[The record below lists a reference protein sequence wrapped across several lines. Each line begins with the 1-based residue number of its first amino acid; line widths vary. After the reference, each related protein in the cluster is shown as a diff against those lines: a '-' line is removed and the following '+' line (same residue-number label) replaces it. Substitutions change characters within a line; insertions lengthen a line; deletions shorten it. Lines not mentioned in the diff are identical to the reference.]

1 MTVILKICVV
11 AVTGVLLTAL
21 LRSYKPELAIPAVL
35 CTSIILLY
43 YVLESLRYGFL
54 YIEALYGKLSYGKE
68 YFPIILKVL
77 AIAYAAEFTSA
88 LCADAGETAIASKI
102 QLAGKISIFLAAIP
116 VFSSLLRLLES
127 LTALV

>member
-1 MTVILKICVV
+1 M
-11 AVTGVLLTAL
+11 
-21 LRSYKPELAIPAVL
+21 RSGGNWSITDGATPELAIPAVL

-116 VFSSLLRLLES
+116 VFASLLRLLES

>member
-1 MTVILKICVV
+1 MTVILKLCAV
-11 AVTGVLLTAL
+11 AVTGVILTAL
-21 LRSYKPELAIPAVL
+21 LRSYKPELAVPAVL
-35 CTSIILLY
+35 CTSLMLLY

-54 YIEALYGKLSYGKE
+54 YIEDLYGKLSYGKE

-88 LCADAGETAIASKI
+88 LCADAGENAIASKI

-116 VFSSLLRLLES
+116 VFTSLLRLLES
-127 LTALV
+127 LTTLV